1 MPSGQQMLSG
11 AQKANNFMNQ
21 VNNNNTNTNTDNKA
35 KKTNVS
41 TLANL
46 FGSGAG
52 KK

>member
-11 AQKANNFMNQ
+11 AQKAGNFMNQ
-21 VNNNNTNTNTDNKA
+21 MNNNNNNNTDNKP

-46 FGSGAG
+46 FGST

>member
-1 MPSGQQMLSG
+1 MPSGQQMLTG
-11 AQKANNFMNQ
+11 AQKAGNFMNQ
-21 VNNNNTNTNTDNKA
+21 VNNSNNPNDNKP

-46 FGSGAG
+46 FGPT